1 MTSPAEPE
9 DLPID
14 KGVEMDDT
22 EATDSDENDQLA
34 ESWSTFTKRLEQ
46 LGLDA
51 LAAAPN
57 DAERV
62 DGLRFVL
69 RQLAFREEQFI
80 EFPRSARPEFFL
92 PESPTRKVF
101 ADCPDTIYRQFSTA
115 PGTRYRITGTRGGS
129 PYISFTAYRA
139 TLTDRVV
146 DDLHDGEI
154 DIAADGSFVLDI
166 GGPKRLN
173 NWLDLGADGA
183 FVVVREY
190 THDRLHGVKA
200 TFEVEQLDPGPGHRD
215 ELDAERLTFA
225 LGLLGWGLEF
235 TNESSLR
242 LSNELALRPNHMS
255 EAAADLV
262 SEMAGTPHNHYQL
275 CAVALGDDEALELTI
290 DPPPCRYWSVHLNN
304 WWLESPEFRDGQS
317 VCINDSQ
324 ARRNSDGTVTIFVGP
339 DDPGQLNWLDTKGR
353 RETILL
359 ARYLLP
365 EKELPP
371 IVTRLV
377 KI

>member
-1 MTSPAEPE
+1 MSPTAPEQGHQREQLREAWTSF
-9 DLPID
+9 
-14 KGVEMDDT
+14 
-22 EATDSDENDQLA
+22 TD
-34 ESWSTFTKRLEQ
+34 RLQQ

-51 LAAAPN
+51 LDAAPN

-80 EFPRSARPEFFL
+80 EFPRTARPEFFL

-101 ADCPDTIYRQFSTA
+101 ADCPDTIYRQFSTSPDA
-115 PGTRYRITGTRGGS
+115 AYRITGTRGES

-139 TLTDRVV
+139 ALTDRVV
-146 DDLHDGEI
+146 ADLHDGEI
-154 DIAADGSFVLDI
+154 DIADDGTFTLHV
-166 GGPKRLN
+166 GGPPRER
-173 NWLDLGADGA
+173 NWLDTGNDGA

-190 THDRLHGVKA
+190 THDRVHGAKA
-200 TFEVEQLDPGPGHRD
+200 TFDVEQIDPEPGHRP
-215 ELDAERLTFA
+215 ELNADGLSFA
-225 LGLLGWGLEF
+225 LELLGWGLEF

-242 LSNELALRPNHMS
+242 LSNELALRPNNMS
-255 EAAADLV
+255 EAAAELV

-275 CAVALGDDEALELTI
+275 CSVQLAEGEALELQL
-290 DPPPCRYWSVHLNN
+290 DPPSCRYWSVHLNN

-324 ARRNSDGTVTIFVGP
+324 AVRHADGTITMFVGP
-339 DDPGQLNWLDTKGR
+339 DDPGQPNWLDTKGR
-353 RETILL
+353 RDAILL

-365 EKELPP
+365 DDALAP
-371 IVTRLV
+371 IVTKVVR
-377 KI
+377 I